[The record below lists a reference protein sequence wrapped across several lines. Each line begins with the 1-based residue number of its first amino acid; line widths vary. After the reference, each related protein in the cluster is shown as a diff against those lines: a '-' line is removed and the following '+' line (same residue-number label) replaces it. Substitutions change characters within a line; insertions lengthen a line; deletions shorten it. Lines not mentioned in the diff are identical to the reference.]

1 MPAMS
6 TGAHKWSPHEAKS
19 GDAWHGVRWRHKSD
33 EGGCN
38 DPGAKDATEL
48 LKSGTPPRES
58 RSGSTKAKTQPIE
71 KLQVWH
77 AWKHVR
83 QGGKAVG
90 IDGVSIAEIDA
101 DPSKYLY
108 PLWNRMASGS
118 YHPPAVREH
127 CIPKG
132 NGKERTLGIPTVLDR
147 VAQQV
152 IRAELEPLVEPGF
165 HPSSYGYRP
174 KRSAHQ
180 ALAAC
185 VSNCKAMVYV
195 TDLDISGF
203 FDTIDHE
210 KMMAILCGRT
220 DKRHVL
226 LYCRRWLQAQVWKRD
241 GRLADRAE
249 GTPQGGVISPLLANI
264 FLDEVFDRWM
274 AATYPEYPFERY
286 ADDIVVHARS
296 EGEAMELRDRI
307 RQRLSDYGLRVNEE
321 KTRVVYCWRAGR
333 PPRSREDLPQE
344 FDFLGFTFK
353 PRLMRR
359 RCDKGT
365 FWGFWPGIS
374 RKSERRIA
382 DVLRK
387 QAITKW
393 QGMTLHEVAKALAPR
408 TRGWISYYGQY
419 SLGELSRTMN
429 LLNTRLV
436 KWVRRKFGHPLFSRS
451 RGWLCS
457 QEIQNRTLF
466 HHWTKGF
473 GMWQYLL
480 RRAV

>member
-1 MPAMS
+1 MEPMRAR
-6 TGAHKWSPHEAKS
+6 GHKWSSHEAER
-19 GDAWHGVRWRHKSD
+19 GEADHGVRWRNKSD
-33 EGGCN
+33 DGGCN
-38 DPGAKDATEL
+38 DPGAKDATKRPEI
-48 LKSGTPPRES
+48 GTPPRES
-58 RSGSTKAKTQPIE
+58 RSGPTTAKTQPIE
-71 KLQVWH
+71 KQQVWR

-83 QGGKAVG
+83 TGGKAVG

-101 DPSKYLY
+101 DPAKYLY

-132 NGKERTLGIPTVLDR
+132 NGKERKLGIPTVLDR

-185 VSNCKAMVYV
+185 VSNCKVLVYV

-203 FDTIDHE
+203 FDAIDHE
-210 KMMAILCGRT
+210 KMMAILGDRT
-220 DKRHVL
+220 NKRHVL
-226 LYCRRWLQAQVWKRD
+226 MYCRRWLQAQVWKRD
-241 GRLADRAE
+241 GTFADRDE

-274 AATYPEYPFERY
+274 AATCPEVPFERY
-286 ADDIVVHARS
+286 ADDIVVHAAS
-296 EGEAMELRDRI
+296 EREAREIRDKI
-307 RQRLSDYGLRVNEE
+307 RQRLGEYGLRVNEE

-333 PPRSREDLPQE
+333 PPRSREELPQE

-353 PRLMRR
+353 PRLLTRR
-359 RCDKGT
+359 SDKRT

-374 RKSERRIA
+374 RKNELRIA
-382 DVLRK
+382 DVLRTLS
-387 QAITKW
+387 ITKW
-393 QGMTLHEVAKALAPR
+393 QGMTLREVAKALAPR
-408 TRGWISYYGQY
+408 TRGWISYYGRY
-419 SLGELSRTMN
+419 SPGEMGRVMN

-436 KWVRRKFGHPLFSRS
+436 KWVRRKFDFPLFSS
-451 RGWLCS
+451 ARGWLCS
-457 QEIQNRTLF
+457 QEIRKTAHF
-466 HHWTKGF
+466 HHWSKGF